1 VVKGVFLKQQQ
12 SQPDQTDEERL
23 FLSLSE
29 QLGHVFLLM
38 TRLAERAQSLPVES
52 RDAEWQ
58 VVRDISESAMFLTE
72 AFAEGS
78 KLRHHL
84 ASPEMEPVTV
94 SALLYDAAEQLR
106 PLARQYG
113 VELELDDLPRLTPV
127 MSDRHIL
134 QAALTSLG
142 QVFVL
147 AQSEAESRAPLTF
160 AARRTRYGIVAGV
173 YSEDNDLTADAFR
186 RASALYGRS
195 SQPLGKL
202 VSGPASG
209 IFVAD
214 TLLQSIS
221 TKLHV
226 ARYRGHIGLGITLPV
241 CDQLQLV

>member
-1 VVKGVFLKQQQ
+1 MKQQH
-12 SQPDQTDEERL
+12 SQPEQTNEERL

-38 TRLAERAQSLPVES
+38 TRLAERAQTMPAES

-58 VVRDISESAMFLTE
+58 IVHDISESAMLLTT
-72 AFAEGS
+72 AYADGS

-84 ASPEMEPVTV
+84 ASPEIEPVTV
-94 SALLYDAAEQLR
+94 SALLYDTAEQLR

-147 AQSEAESRAPLTF
+147 AQSEAEERTPLTF
-160 AARRTRYGIVAGV
+160 AAHRTRFGVVAGV
-173 YSEDNDLTADAFR
+173 YSEANDLTVDAFR

-195 SQPLGKL
+195 SQPFGKL
-202 VSGPASG
+202 VSGPATG
-209 IFVAD
+209 VFVAD

-226 ARYRGHIGLGITLPV
+226 ARYRGHIGLGVTLPV